1 MNQTVVAPTTDPAPV
16 VTIGANFEGA
26 NHTTDPGVAVDPPDT
41 DGAVGPNAIVELLN
55 NVYRVYD
62 KSGALLQTS
71 RLQDF
76 WLNAGVTF
84 PGLAFD
90 PRVVYD
96 PASQR
101 WFASSAANAFVP
113 GNPILLAVSNTSD
126 PTQGWQAVSIP
137 SDATGQT
144 WADFPMLGV
153 NADGVFI
160 VVNRYFGDTPNFSS
174 EKVIAIPKV
183 DLLQPVPTA
192 VNATV
197 FDNVSP
203 GDTGSYPHPAVA
215 FPSFGPEPLLS
226 ANDGFIGGSSSL
238 KVTSIDGPITSP
250 SLDTADRLV
259 SVTPALAAPFAT
271 QKGTGVLLDLRPWS
285 EFSSSVVF
293 QNDKLFAIQGIQQ
306 NGLAALR
313 WLEIGDSLANPVLL
327 DSGII
332 NPPNLN
338 VYHGSIAI
346 NPFGQV
352 LIGFSGSGPNDYPS
366 AYAVAGTLVGDHLEL
381 GDPMLLKAGDGPF
394 IGVPGGERGMP
405 TVRWGDYSATTV
417 DPVDPTHFWTTEE
430 WAADKGSDGIVWSTE
445 ISEIVF
451 APPAPTVQTWFGGT
465 GNFSDPQN
473 WSPAGSPVATDTLV
487 IDAGRV
493 RADNLAITNPNI
505 RLGSPTTTPTL
516 VLHDSTLAAT
526 TSVRVETTTFDP
538 SQPDLDARIRVLG
551 AVTQDGAI
559 DVGTTG
565 IDVNQLFPAHLT
577 VSMAKGSSFTMDP
590 GAIWFSSDGS
600 TVDVNAPERTAQF
613 VNNGEVE
620 AFGGT
625 VRMNVPVTGQ
635 GTFDV
640 LFNNNNVRAGT
651 LEFAED
657 VGAGETVKLDAGLL
671 KLDEPLNFLAS
682 IQDFNPDSTIELTH
696 TKVTSADYSN
706 GVLTLFDKQR
716 VEARLDIVGDFT
728 TEQFAIAN
736 HDGNAFITLDPSA
749 PVSAAQ
755 SVNGGNGMNVDRQV
769 AQLVSA
775 MATHSAGNSGF
786 DAMTTPTQTPNDSS
800 LQSTLAPAW
809 HS

>member
-16 VTIGANFEGA
+16 ITIGANFAGSNIA
-26 NHTTDPGVAVDPPDT
+26 LSGFYPPDS
-41 DGAVGPNAIVELLN
+41 DGAVGPGQFVELVN
-55 NVYRVYD
+55 GVYRVYD
-62 KSGALLQTS
+62 KSGTVLQQLS
-71 RLQDF
+71 LDQF
-76 WLNAGVTF
+76 WSSAGATPQGF
-84 PGLAFD
+84 AGD
-90 PRVVYD
+90 PRVLYD
-96 PASQR
+96 PESQR
-101 WFASSAANAFVP
+101 WFAAALDFNFGPPDNPSAY
-113 GNPILLAVSNTSD
+113 LLAVSNTSD
-126 PTQGWQAVSIP
+126 PTQGWHAF
-137 SDATGQT
+137 DFGQT
-144 WADFPMLGV
+144 FDFTELGINKDGIYLSTTDGTAGNIDFVEIPKSDLLATTPTIANASFFKTFFGNTGPSPQPAIAPDLSGSEVILGV
-153 NADGVFI
+153 
-160 VVNRYFGDTPNFSS
+160 
-174 EKVIAIPKV
+174 
-183 DLLQPVPTA
+183 
-192 VNATV
+192 
-197 FDNVSP
+197 
-203 GDTGSYPHPAVA
+203 
-215 FPSFGPEPLLS
+215 GPD
-226 ANDGFIGGSSSL
+226 AL
-238 KVTSIDGPITSP
+238 KISSIDSTATAPTLNTQDRTIIVPQGPQNTKG
-250 SLDTADRLV
+250 
-259 SVTPALAAPFAT
+259 AT
-271 QKGTGVLLDLRPWS
+271 QKGSTIAIHTGNLD
-285 EFSSSVVF
+285 FSSSVVM
-293 QNDKLFAIQGIQQ
+293 QGGKLFGVETI
-306 NGLAALR
+306 GLNPDQSHAALR
-313 WLEIGDSLANPVLL
+313 WFEIGDPLTAPVVL

-332 NPPNLN
+332 SPPGLD
-338 VYHGSIAI
+338 VYYGSIAV
-346 NPFGQV
+346 NPLGQV
-352 LIGFSGSGPNDYPS
+352 VIGFSGSGADDYPS
-366 AYAVAGTLVGDHLEL
+366 AYAVAGTLNGDVLQF
-381 GDPMLLKAGDGPF
+381 GDPMLLKAGVAPETLPAFGNNTLARF
-394 IGVPGGERGMP
+394 
-405 TVRWGDYSATTV
+405 GDYSTTTY
-417 DPVDPTHFWTTEE
+417 DPIDPSHFWTIQE
-430 WAADKGSDGIVWSTE
+430 WTSASGWSTE
-445 ISEIVF
+445 ISEIIF

-526 TSVRVETTTFDP
+526 SSVRVETTTFDP
-538 SQPDLDARIRVLG
+538 SQPDLEARIRVLG

-577 VSMAKGSSFTMDP
+577 ISMARGSSFTMDP

-600 TVDVNAPERTAQF
+600 TIDVNAPERSAQF

-657 VGAGETVKLDAGLL
+657 VGTGETVKLDAGLL
-671 KLDEPLNFLAS
+671 KLDEPLNFLGS
-682 IQDFNPDSTIELTH
+682 IQDFNPDSTVELTH

-706 GVLTLFDKQR
+706 GVLTLFDKHR

-736 HDGNAFITLDPSA
+736 HDGNAFVTLDPSA
-749 PVSAAQ
+749 SVSAAQ
-755 SVNGGNGMNVDRQV
+755 SVNGGDGMNVDRQV

-786 DAMTTPTQTPNDSS
+786 DPMTTPTQTPNDSN